1 MLRPYAETAH
11 FGFYATMQ
19 PFALDTVDSTN
30 EEAKRLI
37 RRGELRESAYI
48 VAREQ
53 TAGRGSRGRSWAS
66 PRDAGIYLSVVEL
79 PRGDGI
85 APTAVFTLAT
95 GVACVEILHETAGAA
110 VQLKPINDLYVEGRK
125 LGGILTE
132 TLLQNGK
139 VEALI
144 TGVGINV
151 HRADRDVS
159 AGAAKPICLA
169 EIIPPHRFAQL
180 DLSALT
186 AALVARIHRWNATVF
201 SGRAEEV
208 RCEWDRHK
216 IPGTALPK
224 MLNSHRQLHALDDDT

>member
-1 MLRPYAETAH
+1 
-11 FGFYATMQ
+11 MQ
-19 PFALDTVDSTN
+19 AFALDIVDSTN

-53 TAGRGSRGRSWAS
+53 TSGRGSRGRLWAS

-79 PRGDGI
+79 PGRNGI

-95 GVACVEILHETAGAA
+95 GVACVEALLETAGAA
-110 VQLKPINDLYVEGRK
+110 VQLKPINDLYVDGRK

-132 TLLQNGK
+132 TLLQDGR
-139 VEALI
+139 VGALI

-159 AGAAKPICLA
+159 AGAAEPICLA
-169 EIIPPHRFAQL
+169 EIVPPHRFAQL
-180 DLSALT
+180 DIGTLMV
-186 AALVARIHRWNATVF
+186 ALVARIHRWNVMVF
-201 SGRAEEV
+201 GKRLDEV
-208 RCEWDRHK
+208 RRAWDRHK
-216 IPGTALPK
+216 IPGTTLPK
-224 MLNSHRQLHALDDDT
+224 S